1 MQERPVFPVSSP
13 IAIFEKYLI
22 CVQYMAIISQLS
34 GCIMA
39 ALSAICMGPQNVIV
53 HKCDEACPHTYT
65 RRNQEGNLLIAK
77 KNEMLNDN
85 SQNSADV
92 P

>member
-1 MQERPVFPVSSP
+1 
-13 IAIFEKYLI
+13 
-22 CVQYMAIISQLS
+22 MAIISQLS

-77 KNEMLNDN
+77 KMRC
-85 SQNSADV
+85 
-92 P
+92 